1 MGTND
6 SAFLLRKKIEE
17 RGVVCVCVCVCV
29 CVYNIYWW
37 FFFCFFFF
45 KELHLSNQEES
56 KARVIRSSRRGQLYQ
71 AHTPY
76 L

>member
-17 RGVVCVCVCVCV
+17 RGVVCVCVQ
-29 CVYNIYWW
+29 YTLG
-37 FFFCFFFF
+37 FFCLFVCF

>member
-17 RGVVCVCVCVCV
+17 RGVVCVCVCLCK
-29 CVYNIYWW
+29 IYSGG

-56 KARVIRSSRRGQLYQ
+56 KARVIRSNRRGQLYQ

>member
-1 MGTND
+1 M
-6 SAFLLRKKIEE
+6 
-17 RGVVCVCVCVCV
+17 CVCVCVCV
-29 CVYNIYWW
+29 CTIYIGG
-37 FFFCFFFF
+37 FFFVFFFF

>member
-17 RGVVCVCVCVCV
+17 RGVVCVFVCVQYILV
-29 CVYNIYWW
+29 G
-37 FFFCFFFF
+37 FFLFFFF

>member
-17 RGVVCVCVCVCV
+17 RGVVCVCVCVKYILV
-29 CVYNIYWW
+29 G
-37 FFFCFFFF
+37 FFLFFFFF